1 MGPAAKPDSEQ
12 TKSGLSPTPLFR
24 HIPGA
29 LTGEDLRQ
37 NGFVCFRYYI
47 PKAEVLQSP
56 GEMMP
61 TLVLS
66 DWYVT
71 EEKVVEA
78 VRRLVEAVDP
88 LEIIAFGSRARG
100 THRPDSDL
108 DLAVIL
114 DVPEADALRALPS
127 GIFKGLGM
135 SVDLLPVAK
144 ERYDRFRPW
153 INTVHRQIDREG
165 VRLYERGGKSAS
177 SDVIRKICRG

>member
-1 MGPAAKPDSEQ
+1 MA
-12 TKSGLSPTPLFR
+12 
-24 HIPGA
+24 
-29 LTGEDLRQ
+29 
-37 NGFVCFRYYI
+37 
-47 PKAEVLQSP
+47 
-56 GEMMP
+56 

-114 DVPEADALRALPS
+114 DVPEADAIWAIPDDIFA
-127 GIFKGLGM
+127 GIGM
-135 SVDLLPVAK
+135 PVDLLPVAK

-153 INTVHRQIDREG
+153 LNNVHRNIDEEG
-165 VRLYERGGKSAS
+165 VRLYERGSKPAGPNTLH
-177 SDVIRKICRG
+177 KIC

>member
-1 MGPAAKPDSEQ
+1 MA
-12 TKSGLSPTPLFR
+12 
-24 HIPGA
+24 
-29 LTGEDLRQ
+29 
-37 NGFVCFRYYI
+37 
-47 PKAEVLQSP
+47 
-56 GEMMP
+56 

-71 EEKVVEA
+71 EAKVEDA
-78 VRRLVEAVDP
+78 VQRLIDAVDP

-114 DVPEADALRALPS
+114 DVPEGEALRAIPS

-135 SVDLLPVAK
+135 PVDLLPVAK

-153 INTVHRQIDREG
+153 INTVHRYIDRDG
-165 VRLYERGGKSAS
+165 IRLYERGGKPAGA
-177 SDVIRKICRG
+177 DIIRKIC